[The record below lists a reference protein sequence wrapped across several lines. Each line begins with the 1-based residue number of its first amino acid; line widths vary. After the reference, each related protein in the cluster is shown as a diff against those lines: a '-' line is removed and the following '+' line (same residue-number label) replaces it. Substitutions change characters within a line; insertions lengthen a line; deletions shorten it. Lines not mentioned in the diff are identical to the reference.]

1 MSAIQALMNKS
12 GIPAAFTHN
21 PWRPEIEWKLG
32 PNYPLKNYQHIMQD
46 GFYGDSVDVNNPML
60 PEPLR
65 DVSEVIAL
73 LGHLLAGVKAAAE
86 CLLQ

>member
-1 MSAIQALMNKS
+1 
-12 GIPAAFTHN
+12 
-21 PWRPEIEWKLG
+21 
-32 PNYPLKNYQHIMQD
+32 MQN
-46 GFYGDSVDVNNPML
+46 GFYGDFVDVDNPML

-65 DVSEVIAL
+65 DVNEVIAL